1 VVAVTG
7 EVDVGAVVEPVVTDV
22 VPVAWLVVDT
32 CCEVVSFKVVV
43 VAEDVVD
50 VGTVVVIVPSD
61 KVSRKEN

>member
-43 VAEDVVD
+43 IAEMIDWLL
-50 VGTVVVIVPSD
+50 
-61 KVSRKEN
+61 VS